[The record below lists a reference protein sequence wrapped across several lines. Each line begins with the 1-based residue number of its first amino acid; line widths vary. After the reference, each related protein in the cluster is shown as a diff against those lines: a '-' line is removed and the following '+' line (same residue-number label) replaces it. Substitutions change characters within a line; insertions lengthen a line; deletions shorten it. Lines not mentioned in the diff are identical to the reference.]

1 MRKVLIPKKDYVKE
15 LIKIIRVTK
24 DEQKLRNLL
33 SDYHEKDIAEAITF
47 LTETER
53 KHLYRVLGSERIAE
67 IFSYFDDAEMYLEEL
82 SLEQAAKV
90 ISYMDADD
98 ALDVL
103 DDLSESKKNE
113 IVSHLDA
120 DAQKDVQKL
129 LSYEEDEIG
138 SCMTNNFVCISEELS
153 VREAMSELVR
163 QAGEHDNISTIYVT
177 DTEEKFAGAIDL
189 KDLIIARENTPL
201 QEIVSSSYPY
211 VYEHENISECVEK
224 IADYE
229 EDSIPV
235 LTQDGKI
242 AGILTATDIVELVD
256 DAMGDDYAKL
266 AGLTSEE
273 DLKEPTI
280 VSMKKRLPWLIIL
293 LFLGMAVSSVVGIFE
308 SVVAVLPIVICF
320 QSLVLDMAGNVGTQS
335 LAVTIRV
342 LMDESLTGK
351 QKLQLVFKEMR
362 IGFCNGLLLGVL
374 SFAVIGLFIFL
385 FKGKTMM
392 FAFSVSACIGIAL
405 LLAMLISSAVGT
417 CIPLFFK
424 KIHID
429 PAVASGPLIT
439 TVNDLVAV
447 ITFYGLSWL
456 FLIEMLHLAG

>member
-320 QSLVLDMAGNVGTQS
+320 QSLVLDMAD
-335 LAVTIRV
+335 R
-342 LMDESLTGK
+342 K
-351 QKLQLVFKEMR
+351 
-362 IGFCNGLLLGVL
+362 
-374 SFAVIGLFIFL
+374 
-385 FKGKTMM
+385 
-392 FAFSVSACIGIAL
+392 SV
-405 LLAMLISSAVGT
+405 V
-417 CIPLFFK
+417 
-424 KIHID
+424 
-429 PAVASGPLIT
+429 
-439 TVNDLVAV
+439 
-447 ITFYGLSWL
+447 
-456 FLIEMLHLAG
+456 